1 MAPPSPGI
9 VGTVNAIVAIIYW
22 ALSIYALLIVV
33 RALLSWFPIRSGSFM
48 YRVYSA
54 IYDAT
59 EPYLAIFRRFLP
71 MPRAGNVAID
81 ISAIVGLVVLFVLI
95 RIVGSL

>member
-1 MAPPSPGI
+1 M
-9 VGTVNAIVAIIYW
+9 NAIVAIIYW